1 MPEGTPRLIKQ
12 FMQIGAGIAL
22 ANGRN
27 VIDDEIYSVLKKSA
41 ATCYPPNG

>member
-1 MPEGTPRLIKQ
+1 MPEGTPRMVKQ

-27 VIDDEIYSVLKKSA
+27 VIDDEIYSVFKKIGRDLLS
-41 ATCYPPNG
+41 T